1 MWMANYEPINLFGL
15 IIQAVFIENFLL
27 ANFLGM
33 CTYLACSTKL
43 KTANGLGIAVV
54 FVLTISGILNWVVH
68 KFVTAPGALSWLST
82 IGVDATKVDLGF
94 LEFLL
99 FISVIAGFVQILEIV
114 IEKVSPALYLSLG
127 LYLPLIAVNCAI
139 LGACL
144 FAVTRDY
151 PFGPNMIYVL
161 GSGVGWWLAIALIAA
176 IREKLSTSNVVPALR
191 GMGITFIMSG
201 LMAMAFQGFTGIKLA
216 TPTGTAPVSS
226 PQEILNEEVAMRD
239 RNAELPTLFDYNR
252 QSIREENNQD
262 RFSNPNA
269 YRDRPR

>member
-1 MWMANYEPINLFGL
+1 MWTGLYEPLNIFGL
-15 IIQAVFIENFLL
+15 LIQAVFIENFLL

-43 KTANGLGIAVV
+43 KTANGLGVAVV
-54 FVLTISGILNWVVH
+54 FVLTVAGVLNWFVH
-68 KFVTAPGALSWLST
+68 KFVTGNGALTWLAFVG
-82 IGVDATKVDLGF
+82 IDASNIDLGF

-114 IEKVSPALYLSLG
+114 IEKFSPALYMSLG

-151 PFGPNMIYVL
+151 PFFPNLIYVF
-161 GSGVGWWLAIALIAA
+161 GSGAGWWLAIALIAA
-176 IREKLSTSNVVPALR
+176 IREKLSTSNVIPPLR
-191 GMGITFIMSG
+191 GMGITFIMTG

-216 TPTGTAPVSS
+216 NPTGSPPAHEAPAS
-226 PQEILNEEVAMRD
+226 PEKK
-239 RNAELPTLFDYNR
+239 
-252 QSIREENNQD
+252 
-262 RFSNPNA
+262 
-269 YRDRPR
+269 